1 MESPEMRISINRK
14 IAQLTRVIQRLSTT
28 QEDHELHLQR
38 LTDAY
43 EQEIEE
49 IILEANAK
57 LSACGRAAREAHISK
72 VTDAVGPWP
81 DNYEVTELKQK
92 LLAASAAAA
101 CELTKYKAALDAETL
116 KKQEQ
121 WDKQLSKVQSKASAL
136 FVEHLP
142 PKGRQS
148 LLPLTALLL
157 VAVVPSLMAALFSLL
172 AFLHPFDFLCSFL
185 ASGEWR
191 CWQSSLATASDALRK
206 ASEEFEASREALQ
219 IQIQELSTEN
229 DTLNKEVN
237 LAKQIHK
244 TPDVAKGGEKYTSQ
258 SEGNKSAQYMGCSLC
273 LMRGSRIEGEKH
285 TSYLSVARRYCCSLS
300 QEIKRATS
308 EAVELRHRLAEV
320 IAQREAAE
328 AEAAAA
334 VNLSETQQRTSGQQH
349 QKLEAEL
356 QRVQRL
362 RHEEQQGHEKA
373 VTLLER
379 ECARRG
385 SDLLLFCINACSG
398 GARGLGARAAKP
410 QEAREGAA
418 GDFRDSTQAKEQE
431 VAVDLLSER
440 ELRVAAARSYDQMI
454 SAMEQDGLEKE
465 AKLQQLVERCKE
477 LEGLLEE
484 TALQS
489 TERLKEKG
497 DACQQQLE
505 RQKQELHDAYLANR
519 RLHEKVRM
527 ADDRVEEV
535 ALSARTEAAERA
547 VQTAESLRIGLS
559 LETAMQLK
567 EQLADSERKR
577 SETSIALEKLE
588 RDAQER
594 ATHEQKN
601 CEHLKW
607 ELENT
612 QKQLLQL
619 TVAELRARLVAE
631 ETANKQE
638 AVRYQEELQKQRDAL
653 NAEQEQALAA
663 AASLAAAERASL
675 QQGFQEAMKQ
685 AEQQMET
692 QKQALKAELMARH
705 SAQLQAVTCSHRA
718 KQEEEA
724 KEHHKEM
731 QDLETRLRESA
742 AAAAAAAAARLK
754 AATDQTASM
763 KELLQTTNQQL
774 EATTEERKSLER
786 TLECLRASQHEA
798 IAALKAERVKH
809 EEEMKA
815 KEEEAQQRERAVE
828 LLMKLNQET
837 LEREHASA
845 LADQE
850 KEHQAEKSLLQS
862 RMSTIEKEME
872 EQQRHLDRRPSR
884 QEDLETIDAL
894 TKALKDA
901 NVRGSSFLLGGSKL
915 EYRAYGSELFRVAQR
930 LVPAA
935 FDVLSD
941 RTYNKV
947 FGSDPK
953 AGLVNPL
960 ERPNIQSRA
969 RRSTGSFMASSQTGQ
984 PYRAYKTIRCSNIQH
999 T

>member
-1 MESPEMRISINRK
+1 ML
-14 IAQLTRVIQRLSTT
+14 QL
-28 QEDHELHLQR
+28 
-38 LTDAY
+38 
-43 EQEIEE
+43 EE
-49 IILEANAK
+49 A
-57 LSACGRAAREAHISK
+57 
-72 VTDAVGPWP
+72 
-81 DNYEVTELKQK
+81 
-92 LLAASAAAA
+92 
-101 CELTKYKAALDAETL
+101 
-116 KKQEQ
+116 
-121 WDKQLSKVQSKASAL
+121 
-136 FVEHLP
+136 
-142 PKGRQS
+142 
-148 LLPLTALLL
+148 
-157 VAVVPSLMAALFSLL
+157 LMA
-172 AFLHPFDFLCSFL
+172 
-185 ASGEWR
+185 
-191 CWQSSLATASDALRK
+191 
-206 ASEEFEASREALQ
+206 
-219 IQIQELSTEN
+219 
-229 DTLNKEVN
+229 
-237 LAKQIHK
+237 
-244 TPDVAKGGEKYTSQ
+244 
-258 SEGNKSAQYMGCSLC
+258 
-273 LMRGSRIEGEKH
+273 
-285 TSYLSVARRYCCSLS
+285 
-300 QEIKRATS
+300 
-308 EAVELRHRLAEV
+308 
-320 IAQREAAE
+320 
-328 AEAAAA
+328 
-334 VNLSETQQRTSGQQH
+334 
-349 QKLEAEL
+349 
-356 QRVQRL
+356 
-362 RHEEQQGHEKA
+362 
-373 VTLLER
+373 
-379 ECARRG
+379 
-385 SDLLLFCINACSG
+385 
-398 GARGLGARAAKP
+398 
-410 QEAREGAA
+410 
-418 GDFRDSTQAKEQE
+418 
-431 VAVDLLSER
+431 
-440 ELRVAAARSYDQMI
+440 
-454 SAMEQDGLEKE
+454 EKE
-465 AKLQQLVERCKE
+465 AKEAEE
-477 LEGLLEE
+477 LSRSRMEE
-484 TALQS
+484 A
-489 TERLKEKG
+489 
-497 DACQQQLE
+497 
-505 RQKQELHDAYLANR
+505 
-519 RLHEKVRM
+519 VRM

-588 RDAQER
+588 STREEQVREMHRLQTALHEKEAALREAEEAVAELSRSRSDMERKAHELKEASAMRLRHLQSQCSEAAARAVELERKLLEAQSTNKRDLQESWQVEQSLRAQIRDAQER

-612 QKQLLQL
+612 QKQ
-619 TVAELRARLVAE
+619 

-705 SAQLQAVTCSHRA
+705 SAQ
-718 KQEEEA
+718 
-724 KEHHKEM
+724 
-731 QDLETRLRESA
+731 
-742 AAAAAAAAARLK
+742 
-754 AATDQTASM
+754 
-763 KELLQTTNQQL
+763 QL

-837 LEREHASA
+837 LEVSAKACFSTYQEVQVEGYTDNNSWRSSNGFGGSVGACLQREHASA

-901 NVRGSSFLLGGSKL
+901 NESVTQREEIVRRLKL
-915 EYRAYGSELFRVAQR
+915 E
-930 LVPAA
+930 LVN
-935 FDVLSD
+935 SD

-969 RRSTGSFMASSQTGQ
+969 RRSTGSFMASSQTALRRGSLTFFSQ
-984 PYRAYKTIRCSNIQH
+984 IPRSSSIGLPP
-999 T
+999 